1 MMLYTL
7 IVVGLLAGGETKSMI
22 VDTQI
27 AKEQCLIKAGAASEV
42 LNEEASRNKQYYKM
56 NYQLPDHAVMGGD
69 IHCNKMLGS
78 AQEDVTGITKDVTNV
93 AKNTTGVTGK
103 YKTLGEVK

>member
-1 MMLYTL
+1 MLYTL
-7 IVVGLLAGGETKSMI
+7 IVVGILASGEIKSII
-22 VDTQI
+22 VDTYI
-27 AKEQCLIKAGAASEV
+27 TKEQCLIKAGVASEV
-42 LNEEASRNKQYYKM
+42 LNKEASRNKQYYKM

-78 AQEDVTGITKDVTNV
+78 VEQDLNKIVSR
-93 AKNTTGVTGK
+93 

>member
-1 MMLYTL
+1 MLYTL
-7 IVVGLLAGGETKSMI
+7 IVVGLLAGGETKSII
-22 VDTQI
+22 VDTYI
-27 AKEQCLIKAGAASEV
+27 TKEQCLIKAGAASEV
-42 LNEEASRNKQYYKM
+42 LNKEASRNKQYYKM

-78 AQEDVTGITKDVTNV
+78 VEQDLNKIVSR
-93 AKNTTGVTGK
+93 

>member
-1 MMLYTL
+1 MLYTL
-7 IVVGLLAGGETKSMI
+7 IVVGLLASGETKSII
-22 VDTQI
+22 VDTHI
-27 AKEQCLIKAGAASEV
+27 TKEQCLIKAGAVSEV
-42 LNEEASRNKQYYKM
+42 LNKEASRNKQYYKL

-78 AQEDVTGITKDVTNV
+78 VEQDLNKIVSR
-93 AKNTTGVTGK
+93 

>member
-7 IVVGLLAGGETKSMI
+7 IVVGLLASGETKSII
-22 VDTQI
+22 VDTHI
-27 AKEQCLIKAGAASEV
+27 TKEQCLIKAGAVSEI
-42 LNEEASRNKQYYKM
+42 LNKEASRNKQYYKM

-78 AQEDVTGITKDVTNV
+78 AQDDVTSVTS
-93 AKNTTGVTGK
+93 K
-103 YKTLGEVK
+103 YKTLVNYK

>member
-1 MMLYTL
+1 MLYTL
-7 IVVGLLAGGETKSMI
+7 IVVGILASGETKSII
-22 VDTQI
+22 VDTHI
-27 AKEQCLIKAGAASEV
+27 TKEQCLIKAGAASEV
-42 LNEEASRNKQYYKM
+42 LNNEASRNKQYYKL

-78 AQEDVTGITKDVTNV
+78 AKDDVTVVTS
-93 AKNTTGVTGK
+93 K

>member
-7 IVVGLLAGGETKSMI
+7 IVVGLLASGETKSII
-22 VDTQI
+22 VDTHI
-27 AKEQCLIKAGAASEV
+27 TKEQCLIKAGAASEI
-42 LNEEASRNKQYYKM
+42 LNKESSRNKKYYKM

-78 AQEDVTGITKDVTNV
+78 AKDDVTNV

-103 YKTLGEVK
+103 YKTLGDVK